1 MARFLVVDDDP
12 ASVSGL
18 KLLLHEDGHEVAG
31 FTKGADA
38 IEALATGRFDVV
50 VADLEM
56 PVVDGHAVARTAREA
71 HPDACLVAVTARPD
85 EKLQELHAAGVCVVA
100 DKPFDYDEVM
110 RVIADCRGHG
120 KPGEPARCQRRH
132 RPHGL
137 TVVSLRRK

>member
-18 KLLLHEDGHEVAG
+18 TLLLHEDGHEVAG

-38 IEALATGRFDVV
+38 IEALTGGTFDVV

-71 HPDACLVAVTARPD
+71 HPDACLVVVTARPD
-85 EKLQELHAAGVCVVA
+85 ERFATCTRLACASS
-100 DKPFDYDEVM
+100 PTS
-110 RVIADCRGHG
+110 RSTTTR
-120 KPGEPARCQRRH
+120 
-132 RPHGL
+132 
-137 TVVSLRRK
+137 

>member
-12 ASVSGL
+12 ASVRGL
-18 KLLLHEDGHEVAG
+18 TLLLHEDGHEVAG
-31 FTKGADA
+31 FTRGSDA
-38 IEALATGRFDVV
+38 VEALTRGAFDVV
-50 VADLEM
+50 LADLEM
-56 PVVDGHAVARTAREA
+56 PVVDGHAVVRTAREA
-71 HPDACLVAVTARPD
+71 HPDACLVAITARPD
-85 EKLQELHAAGVCVVA
+85 EKLIELHEAGVCVVA

-110 RVIADCRGHG
+110 RVVADCRGRG